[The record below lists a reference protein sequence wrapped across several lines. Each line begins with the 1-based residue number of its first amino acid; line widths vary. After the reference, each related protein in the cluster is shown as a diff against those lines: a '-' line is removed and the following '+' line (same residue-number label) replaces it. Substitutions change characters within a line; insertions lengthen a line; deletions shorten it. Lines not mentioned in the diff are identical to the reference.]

1 MAKVCPLFSGSSGNS
16 TYISCSEGGVLVDAG
31 VSAKALSEALLW
43 HEIDVGSIR
52 GIFVTHEHGDHVRG
66 IRVFASRHHIPV
78 YATRGTAQALEE
90 SGCLQGQV
98 EIHTVDP
105 DRPASAAGMEVR
117 PFPTYHDCRESV
129 GYVVTL
135 PDGRRVA
142 VCTDLGRVSTEVQ
155 QAIRGCEL
163 VMLESNHDVR
173 MLQNGSYPYYLK
185 QRILGINGHLSNESC
200 AAELPYC
207 IRHGATRILLGHLSK
222 ENNLPEL
229 ARETARSELFDHE
242 MEEGSDYLL
251 WVAKPCGNEMI
262 QF

>member
-16 TYISCSEGGVLVDAG
+16 TYISCSEGGILIDAG
-31 VSAKALSEALLW
+31 VSAKAITEALQW
-43 HEIDVGSIR
+43 HDVPIDTIR
-52 GIFVTHEHGDHVRG
+52 AIFITHEHGDHISG

-78 YATRGTAQALEE
+78 YASHGTAQAVEDM
-90 SGCLQGQV
+90 GTFQGKVAVQPLDKEHSV
-98 EIHTVDP
+98 E
-105 DRPASAAGMEVR
+105 AAGMQVR
-117 PFPTYHDCRESV
+117 PFATYHDCRESV

-142 VCTDLGRVSTEVQ
+142 VCTDLGRVSGEVQ
-155 QAIRGCEL
+155 EAIRGCDL
-163 VMLESNHDVR
+163 VLLESNHDVR

-207 IRHGATRILLGHLSK
+207 IRHGTTRIVLGHLSK
-222 ENNLPEL
+222 ENNIPQL
-229 ARETARSELFDHE
+229 ARETARSELYDHD
-242 MEEGSDYLL
+242 MEEGRDYLL

-262 QF
+262 AF